1 MNKATLAPLICQQ
14 TAFSMSHLDATKVP
28 HRDAVKRLVCVDQ
41 PPRRSTIHSSTQA
54 NNNAVLKRVH
64 RAGLPNNGRYLN

>member
-14 TAFSMSHLDATKVP
+14 AAFSMSHLDATKVP

-41 PPRRSTIHSSTQA
+41 PPRRSTIHSSAQA
-54 NNNAVLKRVH
+54 NSNAVLKRVR